1 MTQIEHIGVHMS
13 LNHCLSLLEIQLC
26 PTFKRKLD
34 IKKEIFLI
42 NFDRD
47 LVNVIYIHLMY
58 VPIKLSW
65 V

>member
-1 MTQIEHIGVHMS
+1 MS
-13 LNHCLSLLEIQLC
+13 LNHCLSLLQFQLC

-34 IKKEIFLI
+34 IKKEIFSI

-47 LVNVIYIHLMY
+47 LVNVIYLHLMY